1 MEKRANYLRD
11 GFVIG
16 KPVPI
21 FVVSIALPKES
32 LVTPIS
38 NDDFKKFNEPG

>member
-21 FVVSIALPKES
+21 P
-32 LVTPIS
+32 LVLHRI
-38 NDDFKKFNEPG
+38 NEII

>member
-32 LVTPIS
+32 LVQVVGIRCFRS
-38 NDDFKKFNEPG
+38 LENF

>member
-16 KPVPI
+16 KPVPTLD
-21 FVVSIALPKES
+21 VSIALPKES
-32 LVTPIS
+32 LVKIV
-38 NDDFKKFNEPG
+38 

>member
-16 KPVPI
+16 
-21 FVVSIALPKES
+21 SPKVHMNLCTR
-32 LVTPIS
+32 LVLHRI
-38 NDDFKKFNEPG
+38 NEII